1 MNLEL
6 FNIPIY
12 YGEEE
17 LFFANLISEIYQYFC
32 VQKEIP
38 KKQNLKKIRFKP
50 NFKKKLKIQKY
61 EINDEILIEKEE
73 YDKEINFDKNKNT
86 LILKNTSKNFY
97 VNKRINHLYL
107 GKFHL
112 LNLYL
117 NYILMK
123 SFKIIF

>member
-61 EINDEILIEKEE
+61 DINDKILIEKEE
-73 YDKEINFDKNKNT
+73 YDKEILF
-86 LILKNTSKNFY
+86 
-97 VNKRINHLYL
+97 
-107 GKFHL
+107 G
-112 LNLYL
+112 
-117 NYILMK
+117 
-123 SFKIIF
+123 